1 MLHLVKL
8 DSAPPDTTN
17 YAAHLKSVLST
28 KEFDRRPSRPPDYAA
43 ENRALIE
50 LAREMSASPD
60 NILQKL
66 AETALSLCRAHSAG
80 LSILEDGDQRKSF
93 HWRAIA
99 GAWAPHVNGGT
110 PRHFGPCGTVLD
122 RNIALVFSHPE
133 RDFPY
138 FGEVKPLLEE
148 GLLIPFYVKSEA
160 VGTIWV
166 VSHDENHRF
175 DAEDLRVMTNLGIF
189 AAAAYQ
195 TVESLN
201 AGQRI
206 TSIVECSDDAILS
219 KDLNGIITSWNPAAE
234 RIFGYTSEEI
244 IGKPVAILIPPKL
257 QSEEPA
263 ILERIRR
270 GERIDHYQTVRVGKR
285 GNLVEISLTVS
296 PVRNT
301 SGKIVG
307 ASKIARDITEQKRSE
322 AQIAILAR
330 EAEHR
335 AKNLLAT
342 VQATV
347 HLSQSDTMDG
357 LKRAIEGRIQALAN
371 VNALFVQS
379 RWIGAELRS
388 LVTQELAPYCENEQT
403 RVQIAG
409 SDLSLEPTM
418 AQTIAIILHELATNA
433 AKFGALS
440 VPEGSVHIEWSHS
453 SDGLLILRWSET
465 DGPLVKPPTRV
476 GFGTRVM
483 DKLIRDQLKGQ
494 MSFDW
499 QAEGLACEI
508 AIPT

>member
-1 MLHLVKL
+1 M
-8 DSAPPDTTN
+8 
-17 YAAHLKSVLST
+17 
-28 KEFDRRPSRPPDYAA
+28 
-43 ENRALIE
+43 
-50 LAREMSASPD
+50 
-60 NILQKL
+60 
-66 AETALSLCRAHSAG
+66 
-80 LSILEDGDQRKSF
+80 
-93 HWRAIA
+93 
-99 GAWAPHVNGGT
+99 
-110 PRHFGPCGTVLD
+110 
-122 RNIALVFSHPE
+122 
-133 RDFPY
+133 
-138 FGEVKPLLEE
+138 
-148 GLLIPFYVKSEA
+148 
-160 VGTIWV
+160 
-166 VSHDENHRF
+166 
-175 DAEDLRVMTNLGIF
+175 
-189 AAAAYQ
+189 
-195 TVESLN
+195 
-201 AGQRI
+201 
-206 TSIVECSDDAILS
+206 
-219 KDLNGIITSWNPAAE
+219 
-234 RIFGYTSEEI
+234 
-244 IGKPVAILIPPKL
+244 
-257 QSEEPA
+257 
-263 ILERIRR
+263 
-270 GERIDHYQTVRVGKR
+270 
-285 GNLVEISLTVS
+285 
-296 PVRNT
+296 
-301 SGKIVG
+301 G

-347 HLSQSDTMDG
+347 HLSQSDTIDG

-440 VPEGSVHIEWSHS
+440 VPEGSVHIDWSHS
-453 SDGLLILRWSET
+453 SEGLLILRWSET

-494 MSFDW
+494 LSYDW
-499 QAEGLACEI
+499 RAEGLACEI